1 MGSTQGAGRHSTS
14 TEQQQQTALIT
25 LKQAQ
30 HDCLSVDNKM
40 CFDIGIATCG
50 PNEALVISVMFQGG
64 KPTFISGGRAIV
76 CPCIQTVQ
84 RIPLNTM
91 TLEVHSPRVY
101 TSQGVP
107 ISVVGTAQVKINGSN
122 LEMLGFAA
130 EQFGNK
136 STQEVLQI
144 CLETMEGHQRAIMGN
159 MTVEEIYR
167 DRKTFSTKV
176 FEVASVDL
184 HNMGISIISYTLK
197 DVRDDTGYLASLG
210 QARTAQVKRDALIG
224 EAEAKR
230 DATIAEAAAEE
241 QRMEAKLKND
251 TEIARSKRDF
261 ELNKAIYDT
270 EVNTAKAEAEM
281 AYSLQAAKVQAKIK
295 EEEMQVKVVER
306 IQNISIQEQEI
317 LRKEKELD
325 SKVKKPAEAEK
336 YRLEKIAEAEK
347 QRIVLEAESEAKA
360 LKGEAEA
367 YAIEVKAKAEAEQMA
382 KKADA
387 WQEYKEAALVD
398 MMLKV
403 LPKVAA
409 EVSAPLS
416 QTEKITMVSD
426 GDGPIGAS
434 KVTGEVLD
442 IMNSL
447 PAMVQ
452 NMTGV
457 DIKGRMAKA

>member
-1 MGSTQGAGRHSTS
+1 
-14 TEQQQQTALIT
+14 
-25 LKQAQ
+25 
-30 HDCLSVDNKM
+30 M
-40 CFDIGIATCG
+40 CFDIGVVTCG
-50 PNEALVISVMFQGG
+50 PNEALVISGMFQGG
-64 KPTFISGGRAIV
+64 APSFITGGRAIV

-107 ISVVGTAQVKINGSN
+107 ISVIGTAQVKILGSN
-122 LEMLGFAA
+122 EEMLRYAA
-130 EQFGNK
+130 EQFGGK
-136 STQEVLQI
+136 PTPEVLQI

-167 DRKTFSTKV
+167 DRKTFSQKV
-176 FEVASVDL
+176 FEVASADL
-184 HNMGISIISYTLK
+184 HTMGISVISYTLK
-197 DVRDDTGYLASLG
+197 DIRDDVGYLASLG

-230 DATIAEAAAEE
+230 DATIAEALAEE
-241 QRMEAKLKND
+241 QRMEAKLVND

-261 ELNKAIYDT
+261 ELKKAAYDT

-281 AYSLQAAKVQAKIK
+281 AYALQAAKVQARIK

-306 IQNISIQEQEI
+306 QQNIAIQEQEI
-317 LRKEKELD
+317 MRKEKELD
-325 SKVKKPAEAEK
+325 SKIRKPAEAEK
-336 YRLEKIAEAEK
+336 YRLEKIAEAERLK
-347 QRIVLEAESEAKA
+347 VVLEAEAAAEATA

-367 YAIEVKAKAEAEQMA
+367 YAIEAKAKAEAEQMA

-387 WQEYKEAALVD
+387 WKEYKEAALVD

-409 EVSAPLS
+409 EVAGPISE
-416 QTEKITMVSD
+416 TNKITMVST
-426 GDGPIGAS
+426 GDGPVGAS
-434 KVTGEVLD
+434 RLTNEVLE

-447 PAMVQ
+447 PDTVHK
-452 NMTGV
+452 MTGV
-457 DIKGRMAKA
+457 DITSRMGARTA

>member
-1 MGSTQGAGRHSTS
+1 
-14 TEQQQQTALIT
+14 
-25 LKQAQ
+25 
-30 HDCLSVDNKM
+30 M
-40 CFDIGIATCG
+40 CFDIGIAVCG
-50 PNEALVISVMFQGG
+50 PNEALVISGMFQGG
-64 KPTFISGGRAIV
+64 KPTFINGGRAIV

-91 TLEVHSPRVY
+91 TLEVQSPRVY

-122 LEMLGFAA
+122 EEMLAYAA
-130 EQFGNK
+130 EQFGGK
-136 STQEVLQI
+136 PVEEILQI

-167 DRKTFSTKV
+167 DRKTFSKKV

-184 HNMGISIISYTLK
+184 HNMGISVISYTLK
-197 DVRDDTGYLASLG
+197 DVRDEVGYLASLG

-224 EAEAKR
+224 EAEARR
-230 DATIAEAAAEE
+230 DATIAEAKAEE
-241 QRMEAKLKND
+241 QRMEAKLGND

-261 ELNKAIYDT
+261 ELKKASYDT

-306 IQNISIQEQEI
+306 QQNIHIQEQEI
-317 LRKEKELD
+317 MRRERELD
-325 SKVKKPAEAEK
+325 SKVRKPAEAEK
-336 YRLEKIAEAEK
+336 FKLEKLAEAEK
-347 QRIVLEAESEAKA
+347 QKIILEAEADAEAKA

-387 WQEYKEAALVD
+387 WKEYKEAALVD

-403 LPKVAA
+403 LPQVAA

-416 QTEKITMVSD
+416 QANKITMVSN

-434 KVTGEVLD
+434 RVTGEVLE
-442 IMNSL
+442 IMGSL
-447 PAMVQ
+447 PEVVKK
-452 NMTGV
+452 MTGV
-457 DIKGRMAKA
+457 DITKRMQQA